1 MAAETSIGAHR
12 LQDDSYSTAPEVS
25 SPHEQHAQPKTKQ
38 KKKSAKKKAT
48 SSPEVPPEKSATE
61 LSQQAAENTE
71 LSAEE
76 QFKRQLDWCIE
87 QLELGMKSQK
97 ATPKQREDACRAL
110 KTLRSS
116 KAPLVKKRQAM
127 RAMAGDY
134 RKKMEEEKSKQFKLI
149 QSELTSAQVKVKSES
164 PKKSVFHRRAE
175 AKQSQASEGNRT
187 PTEAQDTNLKTLP
200 ETSTFV
206 FAASKKEFR
215 FNFL

>member
-1 MAAETSIGAHR
+1 MAAETSKGAHC
-12 LQDDSYSTAPEVS
+12 LQDDNDSTAPEAS
-25 SPHEQHAQPKTKQ
+25 SSREQQAQSKTKK

-48 SSPEVPPEKSATE
+48 SCTEVPPETSATE
-61 LSQQAAENTE
+61 GGENTE

-76 QFKRQLDWCIE
+76 QFKRQLEWCIE

-97 ATPKQREDACRAL
+97 ATLKQREDVSHAL

-116 KAPLVKKRQAM
+116 KAPLVKKRQVM
-127 RAMAGDY
+127 RTMAGDY

-149 QSELTSAQVKVKSES
+149 QSELTSAKVKVKSES

-175 AKQSQASEGNRT
+175 AKQSQASGGHRNPE
-187 PTEAQDTNLKTLP
+187 TLP
-200 ETSTFV
+200 ESSAFV
-206 FAASKKEFR
+206 FAASKEEFR